1 MEAPQHAGTE
11 RTGVSSA
18 PAGEDAGSIR
28 TVLNQRVRAGIGIVN
43 SFHAEARR
51 EGESRGELQLVL

>member
-18 PAGEDAGSIR
+18 PAGEDAG
-28 TVLNQRVRAGIGIVN
+28 A
-43 SFHAEARR
+43 AESDPIPASLT
-51 EGESRGELQLVL
+51 GYAAFT